1 MSVLASYFKTLTAA
15 KKDRNAALRFI
26 LAQPNTINLL
36 FQLAFDPAAKRENI
50 YAAWVW
56 ELFILDDV
64 NRFSSFIN
72 ECLPNLPKI
81 ENSSMRR
88 SLSKSFWYYLKV
100 KEHFDS
106 LGSNQ
111 KKMII
116 SIFLDWIITENKTAP
131 LSFSIKI
138 IALFKVDFP
147 EVQNQLKDILLNAN
161 RIFPK
166 GLYPTFRTV
175 FKN

>member
-1 MSVLASYFKTLTAA
+1 
-15 KKDRNAALRFI
+15 
-26 LAQPNTINLL
+26 
-36 FQLAFDPAAKRENI
+36 
-50 YAAWVW
+50 
-56 ELFILDDV
+56 
-64 NRFSSFIN
+64 
-72 ECLPNLPKI
+72 
-81 ENSSMRR
+81 
-88 SLSKSFWYYLKV
+88 
-100 KEHFDS
+100 
-106 LGSNQ
+106 
-111 KKMII
+111 MII